1 MSSLGRNPMISKTI
15 NYSALAI
22 AGFLMLANIHYSA
35 VGIGV
40 VARMAATADFTP
52 VAARGGMEGLLAR
65 YGSAFATDMLC
76 LIISGIAF
84 HPQGLPLAF
93 GEIKRISGDGAVSRG
108 LGTAVTVLIVLALGY
123 GGFNAYAYNLS
134 TSMLAFGV
142 SSLWAIS
149 AFPVWL
155 NVVGPEVF
163 FHGTHLYGRLLSGS
177 GATMAS
183 NSNGNYSLKP

>member
-1 MSSLGRNPMISKTI
+1 
-15 NYSALAI
+15 
-22 AGFLMLANIHYSA
+22 
-35 VGIGV
+35 
-40 VARMAATADFTP
+40 
-52 VAARGGMEGLLAR
+52 
-65 YGSAFATDMLC
+65 
-76 LIISGIAF
+76 
-84 HPQGLPLAF
+84 
-93 GEIKRISGDGAVSRG
+93 

-177 GATMAS
+177 GATMAGS
-183 NSNGNYSLKP
+183 SSGNYSLKP